1 MPPLRSGRASKACD
15 LCRKYK
21 TRCYASDDSKGTC
34 LRCRT
39 LSQPCSLDC
48 RNTYRPSRSPIG
60 THRTQVFSE
69 TPENPRPASSVDER
83 LERLERT
90 VGALVDR
97 LDSRLDQ
104 LDGTSNKTQR
114 PIRSS
119 ESVTAPDLDP
129 APVFLIRDAA
139 TDAGVHSPEQ
149 TVHPVSQPDVIS
161 SGLVPLSTAHSLLE
175 LFHFHYNRWVR
186 LPEDLSTEALLLQVK
201 KSPLL
206 LCSIFLIAVRH
217 TTQELAD
224 KLAPRLFEE
233 TKRLVASSLL
243 DMPQTIEFF
252 QAALVLSLWST
263 TIGQLPLSIDS
274 WLLTGYAL
282 QQALASPLFA
292 EVLRPGSLSGPS
304 RLQFDSWC
312 LWNHLCVA
320 HLQYCVGTRRHSL
333 LNQTQIDRCLELV
346 KFDGITNYESRMVA
360 EVELY
365 WIIYN
370 KCGRPQID
378 LEDTKLALQ
387 SWQGEWTGLYH
398 GPRSQFLQ
406 MGFHFAHLLT
416 YYQSLKSPKSVMHNS
431 ILEDMIRHS
440 KAIIN
445 LAVDKADER
454 TRHLTDHI
462 YHIVTFSALTLCRI
476 VRTYES
482 KLRAANFDIS
492 SIDNLIFNLINWL
505 KTIGLPCHAA
515 HILGDIVSAQF
526 KKRRPDFNALALTAS
541 GSLGSDNVVS
551 FPVQDISLPSDI
563 SFLYPDFIGSEMFIM
578 EGDLDNWPQW
588 GQIQSDTD
596 TSM

>member
-1 MPPLRSGRASKACD
+1 
-15 LCRKYK
+15 
-21 TRCYASDDSKGTC
+21 
-34 LRCRT
+34 
-39 LSQPCSLDC
+39 
-48 RNTYRPSRSPIG
+48 
-60 THRTQVFSE
+60 
-69 TPENPRPASSVDER
+69 
-83 LERLERT
+83 
-90 VGALVDR
+90 
-97 LDSRLDQ
+97 
-104 LDGTSNKTQR
+104 
-114 PIRSS
+114 
-119 ESVTAPDLDP
+119 
-129 APVFLIRDAA
+129 
-139 TDAGVHSPEQ
+139 
-149 TVHPVSQPDVIS
+149 
-161 SGLVPLSTAHSLLE
+161 
-175 LFHFHYNRWVR
+175 
-186 LPEDLSTEALLLQVK
+186 
-201 KSPLL
+201 
-206 LCSIFLIAVRH
+206 
-217 TTQELAD
+217 
-224 KLAPRLFEE
+224 
-233 TKRLVASSLL
+233 
-243 DMPQTIEFF
+243 
-252 QAALVLSLWST
+252 
-263 TIGQLPLSIDS
+263 
-274 WLLTGYAL
+274 
-282 QQALASPLFA
+282 
-292 EVLRPGSLSGPS
+292 
-304 RLQFDSWC
+304 
-312 LWNHLCVA
+312 
-320 HLQYCVGTRRHSL
+320 
-333 LNQTQIDRCLELV
+333 
-346 KFDGITNYESRMVA
+346 MVA

-387 SWQGEWTGLYH
+387 NWQRKWTGLYH

-526 KKRRPDFNALALTAS
+526 KKLRPNFQPLALTAS
-541 GSLGSDNVVS
+541 GSLAGDNTVV
-551 FPVQDISLPSDI
+551 FPVGDISLPSDI

-578 EGDLDNWPQW
+578 DGDLDTWPQW

>member
-1 MPPLRSGRASKACD
+1 MESPLRCSSPVSDAQAC
-15 LCRKYK
+15 
-21 TRCYASDDSKGTC
+21 
-34 LRCRT
+34 
-39 LSQPCSLDC
+39 
-48 RNTYRPSRSPIG
+48 
-60 THRTQVFSE
+60 
-69 TPENPRPASSVDER
+69 
-83 LERLERT
+83 LE
-90 VGALVDR
+90 
-97 LDSRLDQ
+97 
-104 LDGTSNKTQR
+104 
-114 PIRSS
+114 
-119 ESVTAPDLDP
+119 
-129 APVFLIRDAA
+129 AA
-139 TDAGVHSPEQ
+139 TDIH
-149 TVHPVSQPDVIS
+149 
-161 SGLVPLSTAHSLLE
+161 
-175 LFHFHYNRWVR
+175 R
-186 LPEDLSTEALLLQVK
+186 
-201 KSPLL
+201 
-206 LCSIFLIAVRH
+206 
-217 TTQELAD
+217 
-224 KLAPRLFEE
+224 
-233 TKRLVASSLL
+233 
-243 DMPQTIEFF
+243 
-252 QAALVLSLWST
+252 
-263 TIGQLPLSIDS
+263 
-274 WLLTGYAL
+274 
-282 QQALASPLFA
+282 
-292 EVLRPGSLSGPS
+292 
-304 RLQFDSWC
+304 
-312 LWNHLCVA
+312 
-320 HLQYCVGTRRHSL
+320 YCVGTRRHSL

-387 SWQGEWTGLYH
+387 SWQREWTGLYRTFISDQTSGYLVNSLGQD

-476 VRTYES
+476 VRAYES
-482 KLRAANFDIS
+482 KLQAANFDIS

-526 KKRRPDFNALALTAS
+526 KKLRPDCQPLALSAS
-541 GSLGSDNVVS
+541 GSLAGGNTVV
-551 FPVQDISLPSDI
+551 FPVGDISLPSDI

-578 EGDLDNWPQW
+578 DGDLDTWPQW

>member
-1 MPPLRSGRASKACD
+1 MPRTIPRVLAFDAERYPNRA
-15 LCRKYK
+15 LW
-21 TRCYASDDSKGTC
+21 
-34 LRCRT
+34 
-39 LSQPCSLDC
+39 
-48 RNTYRPSRSPIG
+48 
-60 THRTQVFSE
+60 
-69 TPENPRPASSVDER
+69 
-83 LERLERT
+83 T
-90 VGALVDR
+90 VGTLIGHLVGQLGLTEGKTLAKLQKTHVQR
-97 LDSRLDQ
+97 APLMKDSQLDQ
-104 LDGTSNKTQR
+104 LGGASNKTQR

-149 TVHPVSQPDVIS
+149 TVHPVFQSDVIS

-175 LFHFHYNRWVR
+175 L
-186 LPEDLSTEALLLQVK
+186 
-201 KSPLL
+201 
-206 LCSIFLIAVRH
+206 IFLIAVRH

-233 TKRLVASSLL
+233 AKRLVASSLL
-243 DMPQTIEFF
+243 EVPQTIEFF

-263 TIGQLPLSIDS
+263 TIGQVPLSIDS

-282 QQALASPLFA
+282 QQALASPLFS
-292 EVLRPGSLSGPS
+292 ELHRTGSLSGPS

-333 LNQTQIDRCLELV
+333 LNQTQISRCLELV

-378 LEDTKLALQ
+378 LEDTKLGLQ
-387 SWQGEWTGLYH
+387 SWQREWTGLYH

-440 KAIIN
+440 KAVIN

-526 KKRRPDFNALALTAS
+526 KKLRPNFQPLALTAN
-541 GSLGSDNVVS
+541 GSLAGDNTVV
-551 FPVQDISLPSDI
+551 FPFGDISLPSDI

-578 EGDLDNWPQW
+578 DGDLDTWPQW